1 MQVSNVSSEITTRIE
16 KEQAEKNLFIKEIN
30 FKNIEIN
37 RLRESYSVLKAENE
51 TLNLMLR
58 EKQNEVEQ
66 LEGRLEE
73 VQLQRDRLE
82 KY

>member
-1 MQVSNVSSEITTRIE
+1 VQVSNVSSEITTRIE

>member
-1 MQVSNVSSEITTRIE
+1 M
-16 KEQAEKNLFIKEIN
+16 KP
-30 FKNIEIN
+30 
-37 RLRESYSVLKAENE
+37 SVLKAENE